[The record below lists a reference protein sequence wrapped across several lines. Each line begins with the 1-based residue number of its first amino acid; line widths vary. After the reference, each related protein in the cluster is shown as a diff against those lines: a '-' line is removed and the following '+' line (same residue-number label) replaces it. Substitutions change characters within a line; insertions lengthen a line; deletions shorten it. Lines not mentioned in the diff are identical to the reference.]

1 MKKVLLSLVILL
13 FCNSSFAE
21 RLLPVDF
28 IGQPQMLLKDS
39 NVNACG
45 IRFMG
50 IQSPSDSSDSSA
62 PIWIADASFM
72 LYSNNMGLV
81 KALISESTVSAL
93 SKNNK
98 KVNKK
103 TFNTFWM
110 KADNS
115 PATNPVKG
123 NAVDGEDAGSKI
135 YITDIDPLI
144 SLYLAAMSGEHIK
157 LAYKFKDESKNM
169 ILYGKV
175 SLSEDDFKQ
184 IKGCMDELASLIAKD
199 TLPKNSK

>member
-1 MKKVLLSLVILL
+1 
-13 FCNSSFAE
+13 
-21 RLLPVDF
+21 
-28 IGQPQMLLKDS
+28 
-39 NVNACG
+39 
-45 IRFMG
+45 
-50 IQSPSDSSDSSA
+50 
-62 PIWIADASFM
+62 
-72 LYSNNMGLV
+72 MGLV
-81 KALISESTVSAL
+81 KALFSESTVGAL

-115 PATNPVKG
+115 PATKPIKG

-135 YITDIDPLI
+135 YITDTDPLI
-144 SLYLAAMSGEHIK
+144 SLYLAIMSGEQIK

-175 SLSEDDFKQ
+175 SLNEDDFKQ
-184 IKGCMDELASLIAKD
+184 IKSCMGELATLIAKD
-199 TLPKNSK
+199 TLPENSK

>member
-50 IQSPSDSSDSSA
+50 IQSPSDSSDNSA

-72 LYSNNMGLV
+72 LYRNNMGLV
-81 KALISESTVSAL
+81 KALISESTVGAI
-93 SKNNK
+93 SKNSK
-98 KVNKK
+98 KVSQK
-103 TFNTFWM
+103 TFNTFWI
-110 KADNS
+110 KADNN
-115 PATNPVKG
+115 PATSPVKG
-123 NAVDGEDAGSKI
+123 NAIDGEDAGSRI
-135 YITDIDPLI
+135 YITETDPLI
-144 SLYLAAMSGEHIK
+144 SLYLAIMSGEQIK

-175 SLSEDDFKQ
+175 SLNEDDFKQ
-184 IKGCMDELASLIAKD
+184 VKGCMGELAKLIAKD
-199 TLPKNSK
+199 TLPENSK